1 MPKHFL
7 IQVLI
12 LKPLEDHHQLQKF
25 IREKVVMGIIAIAI
39 RREGLD
45 LVARVLE

>member
-12 LKPLEDHHQLQKF
+12 LKPLEDHHQLRKF

-39 RREGLD
+39 RREDLD
-45 LVARVLE
+45 LAARVLE